1 MNFFDHQQQARVATK
16 RLVLL
21 FALAVIGVVAAV
33 NVAAS
38 WAWYFA
44 GGRPDASFHLLVTL
58 ATVALIAAGTA
69 WETMRLRSGGD
80 AVAAM
85 VGARAVDPGTRDL
98 LERRLINVVEEMSLA
113 SGTPVPRVYV
123 MDDENG
129 INAFAAGHS
138 VNDAVI
144 AVTRGTLT
152 RLTRDELQGVVA
164 HEFSHILNGDM
175 RINIRL
181 IGVLFGLMMLAMAG
195 RFMMEV
201 GRGGR
206 DSKGVAFVAIA
217 GIALWLIG
225 YIGVFFG
232 RLIKAGVSRSREYL
246 ADASAVQF
254 TRNPDGI
261 GGALRK
267 IGGLAATPDYAQA
280 GGGALGTEIHHPHA
294 ETLSHLFLG
303 AARPSFAA
311 GLLATHPPLAE
322 RIQRIYGRAMDLMAA
337 PEQPM
342 ALAMAADA
350 PRKVSAAEAFGRLP
364 VQPVPPVLPSAA
376 MPGLAAAAPLSAL
389 AATGAAQLTD
399 AVGTGGATAQP
410 FAGALRARVQSLGL
424 DAAVDDSSRAQL
436 LVLALLVD
444 KASAVAGQQQQAIVQ
459 TFGQDAANEVDR
471 LHAAVRQLA
480 PGERLPLL
488 DLAMPALR
496 KLPAAAGD
504 RLLMLSHTLI
514 LADGRMTLAEFLLFT
529 VLKRRIGTDAQRP
542 VPLRYTS
549 AADLPDEV
557 ATVLSLLAHLRD
569 PQDPARAFAAAA
581 EALPTM
587 SASLSLQPREA
598 LGLDRIAAAL
608 ARLNQLVP
616 LAKPALI
623 RACGAVALAPGVA
636 HDWKAVS
643 ALRSV
648 CAALDS
654 PLPAGV
660 G

>member
-21 FALAVIGVVAAV
+21 FALAVIGVVVAV

-38 WAWYFA
+38 WAWYVA
-44 GGRPDASFHLLVTL
+44 GGRPDASFHLLITL
-58 ATVALIAAGTA
+58 GTVALIAAGTG

-123 MDDENG
+123 MDEEAG

-152 RLTRDELQGVVA
+152 RLTRDELQGVIA

-181 IGVLFGLMMLAMAG
+181 IGVLFGLMMLALAG

-254 TRNPDGI
+254 TRNPEGI
-261 GGALRK
+261 GGALN
-267 IGGLAATPDYAQA
+267 
-280 GGGALGTEIHHPHA
+280 
-294 ETLSHLFLG
+294 
-303 AARPSFAA
+303 FAS
-311 GLLATHPPLAE
+311 GLLATHPPLAD
-322 RIQRIYGRAMDLMAA
+322 RIQRIYGRTMDLMLA
-337 PEQPM
+337 PEQAM
-342 ALAMAADA
+342 ALAMQGEPART
-350 PRKVSAAEAFGRLP
+350 PSAAEAFGRLP
-364 VQPVPPVLPSAA
+364 VLPLPGAEAA
-376 MPGLAAAAPLSAL
+376 TLAAAGPLGAL
-389 AATGAAQLTD
+389 AAAGAAPLAQSI
-399 AVGTGGATAQP
+399 GTTAPSAQP
-410 FAGALRARVQSLGL
+410 FADRLRERVHALGL
-424 DAAVDDSSRAQL
+424 STAIDDSSRAQL

-444 KASAVAGQQQQAIVQ
+444 KASTVAAQQQQAITQ
-459 TFGQDAANEVDR
+459 TFGQAATDEVDR

-504 RLLMLSHTLI
+504 ALLMLSHTLI

-529 VLKRRIGTDAQRP
+529 VLKRRIGKDAQRA
-542 VPLRYTS
+542 VPLRYRS
-549 AADLPDEV
+549 AAELPDD
-557 ATVLSLLAHLRD
+557 ASRVLSLLAHVRAPED
-569 PQDPARAFAAAA
+569 AAGAFDRARM
-581 EALPTM
+581 ALPQVELT
-587 SASLSLQPREA
+587 LVPREQLA
-598 LGLDRIAAAL
+598 LDRIAAAL
-608 ARLNQLVP
+608 SRLNQLLP
-616 LAKPALI
+616 LAKPAFI
-623 RACGAVALAPGVA
+623 DACARVALGGGAPA
-636 HDWKAVS
+636 DWKAAS
-643 ALRSV
+643 CLRSI

-654 PLPAGV
+654 PLPPALN
-660 G
+660 